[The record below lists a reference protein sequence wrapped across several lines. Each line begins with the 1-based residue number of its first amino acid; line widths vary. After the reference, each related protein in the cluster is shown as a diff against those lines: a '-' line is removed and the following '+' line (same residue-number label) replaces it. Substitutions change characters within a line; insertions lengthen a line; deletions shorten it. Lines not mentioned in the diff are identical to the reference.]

1 MKEGAQVI
9 DDGDDEIAEHS
20 ASGTLLRR
28 YVPGDT
34 IDEPIAMIDYTI
46 TGNPKTFFHKDKM
59 GSVIA
64 MSDSAGNLA
73 EGPYIYDA
81 YGNGPPTTGVPFKFT
96 GRRLDPETGLYYYR
110 ARYYSANL

>member
-1 MKEGAQVI
+1 
-9 DDGDDEIAEHS
+9 
-20 ASGTLLRR
+20 
-28 YVPGDT
+28 VPGDT